1 MTAGF
6 RIHADRLQFI
16 REQVEPLLEDDI
28 KMNKTVPR
36 TKPEARMSGFLY
48 SLMKVFNSMF

>member
-16 REQVEPLLEDDI
+16 REQVEPQLEDVV
-28 KMNKTVPR
+28 KN
-36 TKPEARMSGFLY
+36 E
-48 SLMKVFNSMF
+48 